1 MMTLL
6 EKVNLYKEIAKENKF
21 EYWIKKFEIIS
32 DKIGRWE
39 RVTDRE
45 LKSIERFE
53 NWTIESRINRRLKL

>member
-6 EKVNLYKEIAKENKF
+6 ERVNLYREIAKQNKF
-21 EYWIKKFEIIS
+21 EYWTKKFEIIS
-32 DKIGRWE
+32 DKIGRWQ

-53 NWTIESRINRRLKL
+53 NWIIENRINRSK